1 MKVLKCNV
9 YTHVGYIQ
17 WESKIHKSIY
27 NQQKK
32 INNLK
37 KVKEETIYILYTY
50 TPQLSIVAAKNDNSG
65 QRVNSRRKK
74 IQQKKVEIEL

>member
-1 MKVLKCNV
+1 MYIHICRL
-9 YTHVGYIQ
+9 YIQ

-50 TPQLSIVAAKNDNSG
+50 TPQLSIVAAKKDNSG
-65 QRVNSRRKK
+65 KRVNSRRKK
-74 IQQKKVEIEL
+74 NSTKKS